1 LLRRRARVVAAA
13 GLAGLLVSACSSAA
27 PQAEKPIVKPTSTTR
42 PVPRSTT
49 TTTIDFHRP
58 LTLPRPLRVL
68 VVGDSVGESLARGL
82 KQWAQQTGK
91 AVVVDES
98 REWCSLGRYLPR
110 NVFGPQNAS
119 AGCDDWGA
127 RWANRVR
134 TFDPDVVFVM
144 FSIWEVI
151 PRKLPGASD
160 FSRPG
165 NPALDAWQ
173 LSEYQRAA
181 DVLSARGA
189 RVVWF
194 SIACEGGTKIKRGES
209 LWYVNRR
216 TTPALARSRP
226 AVRLVDLDG
235 FLCRRPRELTDLGGV
250 HNIRPDHAHYS
261 TAGALAMARWL
272 MPIVLGSTRPPPY
285 ARN

>member
-1 LLRRRARVVAAA
+1 M
-13 GLAGLLVSACSSAA
+13 
-27 PQAEKPIVKPTSTTR
+27 EPTATTR
-42 PVPRSTT
+42 PVPTT

-58 LTLPRPLRVL
+58 LTRPRPLRVM
-68 VVGDSVGESLARGL
+68 VVGDSVGESFARGL
-82 KQWAQQTGK
+82 TQWAQQTGK
-91 AVVVDES
+91 ARVVDES
-98 REWCSLGRYLPR
+98 REWCSLGRSLPR

-119 AGCDDWGA
+119 AGCDDWGT

-173 LSEYQRAA
+173 LSEYQHAA

-194 SIACEGGTKIKRGES
+194 SIACEGGTTIKHGES

-216 TTPALARSRP
+216 TIPALARSRP
-226 AVRLVDLDG
+226 AVRLIDLDG
-235 FLCRRPRELTDLGGV
+235 FLCNGTHELTDLGGV
-250 HNIRPDHAHYS
+250 HDIRPDHAHYS
-261 TAGALAMARWL
+261 AAGALAMARWL